1 MTRVPAVAL
10 FVACLAACNPSPPAD
25 NAAAQPLPVRSV
37 SSGVFVSRENPALR
51 LQLDPSWRYLGL
63 SSFDLK
69 GIAHVERYH
78 FAVTDGNRITRG
90 LVLQFENILPGVDEM
105 YRWTVRTPR
114 ELGGI
119 PYQYNVFAFNV
130 DDAVREEPEAEM
142 GHTMKFLAERGISLD
157 SEQIVARFARVV
169 GDDKLHEFIIFYS
182 EPLAASGHRLAA
194 VIDTSGSIKPEFR
207 PLADSVTSRALR
219 SFSVLN

>member
-1 MTRVPAVAL
+1 MPA
-10 FVACLAACNPSPPAD
+10 
-25 NAAAQPLPVRSV
+25 RSFR
-37 SSGVFVSRENPALR
+37 SGVFVSRENPALR

-78 FAVTDGNRITRG
+78 FAVTEGNRITRG
-90 LVLQFENILPGVDEM
+90 LVLQFENILPGVDEI

-119 PYQYNVFAFNV
+119 PYQHNVFMFNV
-130 DDAVREEPEAEM
+130 DDGVREEPEAEM

-157 SEQIVARFARVV
+157 SEQIVARFARVI

-182 EPLAASGHRLAA
+182 EPVAASGHRLAE
-194 VIDTSGSIKPEFR
+194 VIDASGDIKPEFR

-219 SFSVLN
+219 SFSVLTDNRSGS